1 MIERHH
7 RIFRSQGGLD
17 FELNYVYLTSE
28 QHKGDK
34 GPHKCRQ
41 TDLRY
46 KRELQEALEALLTK
60 DYYSL
65 DELCRNIKSER
76 RTSQQGFQKA
86 NIGEGNQQKR
96 CDTKIARWKILLVGG
111 EHESRINKN
120 TIS

>member
-65 DELCRNIKSER
+65 DELVEILNLKEGQANRAFRKLISVKGISR
-76 RTSQQGFQKA
+76 KDAIQK
-86 NIGEGNQQKR
+86 
-96 CDTKIARWKILLVGG
+96 LLGG
-111 EHESRINKN
+111 RFYL
-120 TIS
+120 